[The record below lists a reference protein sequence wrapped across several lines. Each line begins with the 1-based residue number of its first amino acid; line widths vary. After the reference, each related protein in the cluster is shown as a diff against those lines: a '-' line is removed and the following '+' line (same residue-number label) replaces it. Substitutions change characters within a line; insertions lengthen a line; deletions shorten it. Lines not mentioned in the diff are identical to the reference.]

1 MKRAILILILICL
14 LLAGCDT
21 RGEPPTETWQVPETD
36 KPEPTT
42 PVTELPTTDEPPT
55 SPAPT
60 TPVPT
65 TPPVPT
71 SINATSGSA
80 SDIQLAVNVISAIG
94 GGTVNIPE
102 GDFFLNG
109 PLIIGGDITLAGA
122 GKDVTILRTEGP
134 ATVIS
139 ASGDNIRI
147 TGFSLISD
155 NYDGGNGIVIE
166 NSKDFRVDHL
176 HIEGYSNQAAVFVA
190 GRDTRG
196 VIDHCEIVMKPT
208 SGLGYGVVV
217 YGDDTWKDD
226 LRLGTE
232 YAVFIEDNTFINTRH
247 AVAANKGAHYVF
259 RYNLV
264 RQGTNAHA
272 VDAHG
277 PYWGSKVGTQA
288 VEIYN
293 NVIIDPE
300 ASGSERAIGIRGGG
314 GVIFD
319 NVIKGYTYGIM
330 LIIEQRQDLSSYP
343 VYNQVHELYI
353 WNNSC
358 NGEQEV
364 IVQVANHGTRFIVE
378 DRDFFLFPKE
388 GYEPYPYPHPLTL

>member
-1 MKRAILILILICL
+1 M
-14 LLAGCDT
+14 
-21 RGEPPTETWQVPETD
+21 
-36 KPEPTT
+36 
-42 PVTELPTTDEPPT
+42 
-55 SPAPT
+55 
-60 TPVPT
+60 
-65 TPPVPT
+65 
-71 SINATSGSA
+71 
-80 SDIQLAVNVISAIG
+80 G
-94 GGTVNIPE
+94 GGTVYIPE

-109 PLIIGGDITLAGA
+109 PVTIGSDITLAGA
-122 GKDVTILRTEGP
+122 GKDRTTLRTVGP
-134 ATVIS
+134 AMVIK

-155 NYDGGNGIVIE
+155 DHDGGNGIVIE

-176 HIEGYSNQAAVFVA
+176 HIEGYSDQAAVFVS

-196 VIDHCEIVMKPT
+196 VIDHCEIIMKLT
-208 SGLGYGVVV
+208 SSLGYGVVI

-226 LRLGTE
+226 LQLGTE

-259 RYNLV
+259 RYNV
-264 RQGTNAHA
+264 VKRGYSSHA

-277 PYWGSKVGTQA
+277 PYWGSNVGTQA

-300 ASGSERAIGIRGGG
+300 ASGSERAIGIRGGS

-319 NVIKGYTYGIM
+319 NIIRGYTYGIM
-330 LIIEQRQDLSSYP
+330 LIIEDRQDLSSYP
-343 VYNQVHELYI
+343 VYNQVHGLYI

-358 NGEQEV
+358 DGEQEV
-364 IVQVANHGTRFIVE
+364 IVQKENHATRFIME
-378 DRDFFLFPKE
+378 NRDFFLSPKE
-388 GYEPYPYPHPLTL
+388 GYEPYPYPHPLTLE